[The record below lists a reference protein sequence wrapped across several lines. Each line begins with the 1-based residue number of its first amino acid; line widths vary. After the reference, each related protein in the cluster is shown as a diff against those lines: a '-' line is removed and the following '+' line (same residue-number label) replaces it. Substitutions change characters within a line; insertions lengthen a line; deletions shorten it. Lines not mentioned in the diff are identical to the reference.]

1 MNEGYI
7 SVLNKIAS
15 DSPTPG
21 GGTVAALT
29 LSHANSLAMMVAR
42 LTLGKSKWENGQ
54 NIANEIVT
62 FSSESMDKSLS
73 LAEEDA
79 KAFDKVMNA
88 YRIPKSNDLETKAR
102 NEMIIVATIG
112 AAHTPSLITIESE
125 KLLSKLPELAEF
137 GNANAITDLAASAE
151 LAYTAAYIAS
161 LNVKIN
167 VDSLDNDE
175 LRMIQ
180 ENTMQVLS
188 KSKNS
193 LELIREIVKKRMN

>member
-7 SVLNKIAS
+7 SVLDKIAS

-54 NIANEIVT
+54 NIANEIVI

-88 YRIPKSNDLETKAR
+88 YRLPKSNDLETKTR
-102 NEMIIVATIG
+102 NEMILVATIG
-112 AAHTPSLITIESE
+112 AAHTPSLI
-125 KLLSKLPELAEF
+125 LLKVKNYF
-137 GNANAITDLAASAE
+137 
-151 LAYTAAYIAS
+151 
-161 LNVKIN
+161 LNYLN
-167 VDSLDNDE
+167 
-175 LRMIQ
+175 
-180 ENTMQVLS
+180 
-188 KSKNS
+188 
-193 LELIREIVKKRMN
+193 

>member
-54 NIANEIVT
+54 NMANEIVT

-88 YRIPKSNDLETKAR
+88 YRLPKSNDLETKAR
-102 NEMIIVATIG
+102 NEMILVATIG
-112 AAHTPSLITIESE
+112 H
-125 KLLSKLPELAEF
+125 
-137 GNANAITDLAASAE
+137 
-151 LAYTAAYIAS
+151 
-161 LNVKIN
+161 
-167 VDSLDNDE
+167 
-175 LRMIQ
+175 
-180 ENTMQVLS
+180 
-188 KSKNS
+188 KN
-193 LELIREIVKKRMN
+193 LMFDYL

>member
-54 NIANEIVT
+54 EIASEVIK
-62 FSSESMDKSLS
+62 FSEHSLKKSLS
-73 LAEEDA
+73 LANDDA
-79 KAFDKVMNA
+79 KAFDKVMDA
-88 YRIPKSNDLETKAR
+88 YRLPKSNEMEIKQR
-102 NEMIIVATIG
+102 KEMILAATIG
-112 AAHTPSLITIESE
+112 AASTPSLIALEGE
-125 KLLSKLPELAEF
+125 KLLSKLPHLAEF

-151 LAYTAAYIAS
+151 LAYTAVYIAS

-167 VDSLDNDE
+167 VDSLDNEE
-175 LRMIQ
+175 LSKIQ
-180 ENTMQVLS
+180 EITLLVLAES
-188 KSKNS
+188 KV
-193 LELIREIVKKRMN
+193 LLDEIRNIVSRRME

>member
-54 NIANEIVT
+54 EIASEVIK
-62 FSSESMDKSLS
+62 FSEHSLKKSLS
-73 LAEEDA
+73 LANDDA
-79 KAFDKVMNA
+79 KAFDKVMDA
-88 YRIPKSNDLETKAR
+88 YRLPKSNEMEIKLRK
-102 NEMIIVATIG
+102 EMILAATIG
-112 AAHTPSLITIESE
+112 AASTPSLIALEGE
-125 KLLSKLPELAEF
+125 KLLSKLPHLAEF

-151 LAYTAAYIAS
+151 LAYTAVYIAS

-167 VDSLDNDE
+167 VDSLDNE
-175 LRMIQ
+175 
-180 ENTMQVLS
+180 ELS
-188 KSKNS
+188 KIQKITLLVLAESKV
-193 LELIREIVKKRMN
+193 LLDEIRNIVSRRME

>member
-54 NIANEIVT
+54 EIASEVIK
-62 FSSESMDKSLS
+62 FSEYSLKKSLS
-73 LAEEDA
+73 LANDDA
-79 KAFDKVMNA
+79 KAFDKVMDA
-88 YRIPKSNDLETKAR
+88 YRLPKSNEMEIKLR
-102 NEMIIVATIG
+102 QEMILAATIG
-112 AAHTPSLITIESE
+112 AASTPSLIALEGE
-125 KLLSKLPELAEF
+125 KLLSKLPHLAEF

-151 LAYTAAYIAS
+151 LAYTAVYIAS

-167 VDSLDNDE
+167 VDSLDNEE
-175 LRMIQ
+175 LSKIQ
-180 ENTMQVLS
+180 EITLLVLAES
-188 KSKNS
+188 KV
-193 LELIREIVKKRMN
+193 LLDEIRNIVSRRME